1 MSAVPG
7 QDRGR
12 SVLSGWGDHV
22 LPAALLETKRTQI
35 EATCVRGRLDECHLV
50 FLFDDSVFLSML
62 AGTTK
67 DDGKE

>member
-50 FLFDDSVFLSML
+50 FLFDDSVFFVN
-62 AGTTK
+62 ACWDDN